1 MQSAI
6 EKQRNCRNFEN
17 PESRT
22 LKNGHIFNGFWICS
36 SIYFNLVEDGA
47 LFKKLHG
54 KFGEIGCLHQF
65 VGGDVTAEA
74 RLLAIQTLQLGL
86 HR

>member
-1 MQSAI
+1 ML
-6 EKQRNCRNFEN
+6 F
-17 PESRT
+17 
-22 LKNGHIFNGFWICS
+22 
-36 SIYFNLVEDGA
+36 YFNLVEDGA